1 MHPNQNSSRSSEA
14 ELASGEEEQ
23 PSIGAKIL
31 HRLRQPETTS
41 DMLLA
46 IKGVIAGTTAW
57 ALSVFVLE
65 SDVAFM
71 APWTALLTVHATVH
85 RSLSRGVQTVVA
97 TTIGVGISF
106 LIGNFLG
113 VSLWTFA
120 LALLVGLAG
129 ARLSWIRDEGVAIR
143 SEEHTSELESRGR

>member
-14 ELASGEEEQ
+14 ELAAGEEEQ

-46 IKGVIAGTTAW
+46 IKGVIAGTTAC

-85 RSLSRGVQTVVA
+85 RSLSRVVQTVVSSA
-97 TTIGVGISF
+97 VGMGLAFVILQVFYVDDLSF
-106 LIGNFLG
+106 
-113 VSLWTFA
+113 SM
-120 LALLVGLAG
+120 ALLVG
-129 ARLSWIRDEGVAIR
+129 I
-143 SEEHTSELESRGR
+143 

>member
-41 DMLLA
+41 DMLLT
-46 IKGVIAGTTAW
+46 IKGVIAGTAAW

-65 SDVAFM
+65 IDVAFM
-71 APWTALLTVHATVH
+71 ALLTSMLMVDATVQ
-85 RSLSRGVQTVVA
+85 RSLIRGVQTVVSSA
-97 TTIGVGISF
+97 VGMGLAFVMLQFFDVNSW
-106 LIGNFLG
+106 
-113 VSLWTFA
+113 SFA
-120 LALLVGLAG
+120 LALLVGLVG
-129 ARLSWIRDEGVAIR
+129 VRL
-143 SEEHTSELESRGR
+143 

>member
-46 IKGVIAGTTAW
+46 IKGVIAGTAAW

-85 RSLSRGVQTVVA
+85 RSLSRGVQTVVSSA
-97 TTIGVGISF
+97 VGMGLAFVILQFFDVNIWS
-106 LIGNFLG
+106 
-113 VSLWTFA
+113 FA
-120 LALLVGLAG
+120 LALLVGLVG
-129 ARLSWIRDEGVAIR
+129 ARLSWIRDEGVAIA
-143 SEEHTSELESRGR
+143 TTGIFILG